1 MIARSH
7 LNYFEILIFVIIA
20 ISLLISAYRYD
31 IQSAGV
37 YGDLS
42 TYLMEAQSIAYDFD
56 IKYEQKDI
64 ERFYLDGWQQG
75 PRGLF
80 LLRSQGDIFYAK
92 PYVFPF
98 LLAPFVRVFESRGVT
113 IFNAVCFILIGLLG
127 YLYSKKVSKDWHR
140 ILFLL
145 LFLSFSTAYI
155 FIYSTYADLFI
166 ALVLFIAVFFWVY
179 PFDRRDRKMDLPGNL
194 AGKFMAWGGNYV
206 ISSIFFAVSIYQRIP
221 TVFFAALFFLWMLL
235 RRKFVPFVFSV
246 LAFLLMMA
254 ACVLPFYLITDNLT
268 PYTGNRLYVRT
279 PDALTE
285 QNLAKETPEGVQ
297 TDASVEGIVK
307 TAITRPLGWGSGYVN
322 RLNIFYYFFGRQ
334 TGIIYYFP
342 FVLITLIIWLY
353 SKRWKLRDIFI
364 LTSIILY
371 CATQIL
377 QGPANYYGGSTS
389 FGNRYFLQVYPLL
402 LFLTL
407 DLDKRKL
414 VVPFLAVG
422 ILIGSIF
429 LGPYLLNPDGVILN
443 HSRIMMEAPF
453 SWLPVENTQVNSIFW
468 DYPPSRYTVASGDY
482 TIYRINMGSFDFED
496 EGCWVRGKST
506 SRFLLKAPLLIDEL
520 NVSIKN
526 GPKEN
531 RVIVSFDGAEYRMD
545 MKPDQESTVKFKIEN
560 RDRNIILT
568 DYFYEL
574 KVVSKNGFIPKIID
588 RLVEDGR
595 YLGVYMFYPEV
606 KIESS
611 G

>member
-1 MIARSH
+1 MIAKNR
-7 LNYFEILIFVIIA
+7 LNYFEILIFVIVA
-20 ISLLISAYRYD
+20 IFLLISAYRYD

-56 IKYEQKDI
+56 IKYEQKDV

-75 PRGLF
+75 PMGLF
-80 LLRSQGDIFYAK
+80 LLKSHGDLFYAK
-92 PYVFPF
+92 PYIFPF
-98 LLAPFVRVFESRGVT
+98 VLAPFVRVFESRGVT
-113 IFNAVCFILIGLLG
+113 IFNAICFILIGLLG
-127 YLYSKKVSKDWHR
+127 YLYSKRVGRNWHR
-140 ILFLL
+140 ILFFF

-166 ALVLFIAVFFWVY
+166 ALVLFLAVFFWVY
-179 PFDRRDRKMDLPGNL
+179 PFDRKGRGENL
-194 AGKFMAWGGNYV
+194 SKNALSRFMAWGGNYV
-206 ISSIFFAVSIYQRIP
+206 VSSVFFAISIYQRVP
-221 TVFFAALFFLWMLL
+221 TAFFVALFFLWMLL

-246 LAFLLMMA
+246 LAFLFMLA
-254 ACVLPFYLITDNLT
+254 VCILPFYLVTGNLT
-268 PYTGNRLYVRT
+268 PYTGDRLYVRT

-307 TAITRPLGWGSGYVN
+307 TAIAKPLGWGSGYVN
-322 RLNIFYYFFGRQ
+322 RLNIFYFFFGRQ

-342 FVLITLIIWLY
+342 FVLISLVIWLY
-353 SKRWKLRDIFI
+353 SKRWKLSDIFI

-371 CATQIL
+371 CAMQIL

-389 FGNRYFLQVYPLL
+389 FGNRYFLQVYPVM

-407 DLDKRKL
+407 DLDKKKL

-422 ILIGSIF
+422 VLIGSIF

-453 SWLPVENTQVNSIFW
+453 SWLPVEKTQVNSIFW
-468 DYPPSRYTVASGDY
+468 DYPPSRNTVATGDY

-496 EGCWVRGKST
+496 EGCWLRGKST
-506 SRFLLKAPLLIDEL
+506 SRFLIKAPLLLDEL
-520 NVSIKN
+520 SVTIKN

-531 RVIVSFDGAEYRMD
+531 WVTVSFDGAKYRMN
-545 MKPDQESTVKFKIEN
+545 MKPDQESTVKFKINN
-560 RDRNIILT
+560 RDRKIILT

-588 RLVEDGR
+588 SAIEDGR
-595 YLGVYMFYPEV
+595 CLGVYMFYPVV
-606 KIESS
+606 KSEGAS
-611 G
+611 